1 MGRVT
6 KVLLV
11 EGPSPGLQDSSR
23 GRGKAGPAELALE
36 VEPELVLSLSEMAF

>member
-1 MGRVT
+1 MGRVS